1 MSTKNQM
8 SKIYFEHE
16 NSKYSLRGDF
26 LGVMALST
34 VWTHALTY
42 IGNCS
47 FKYDNLGIF
56 DSLVDP

>member
-1 MSTKNQM
+1 MSTKNRM

-16 NSKYSLRGDF
+16 NRKYSLRGYF

-34 VWTHALTY
+34 GWTHALTY

-47 FKYDNLGIF
+47 FKYDNLGICTY
-56 DSLVDP
+56 DWRK